1 MMFDL
6 SRHWYRNDF
15 VAFSMWP
22 LSWLYCGLARW
33 RRRRL
38 ERLGILLSRNLPVI
52 VVGNITVGGTG
63 KTPMVIWL
71 ARQLVEAGY
80 KPGIISR
87 GYKGERREGPMKVT
101 TDSNVHQVGDE
112 AVLLARQTT
121 LPVYVDADRVAA
133 ANRLLANHDIDVLIS
148 DDGLQHYRLPRDMEI
163 AMIDGERRFGNGL
176 CLPAGPLREK
186 PTRLE
191 EVDLRITTG
200 PAAHETEISM
210 TLRPGRLV
218 NLRSPGRTKALDV
231 FCGQRVHAVAGI
243 GNPERFFA
251 GLEAAGLEIERH
263 PFPDHHR
270 FQAEDLHFPDRNP
283 VIMTEKDAV
292 KCGVFA
298 EPEFWFLP
306 IQAELPATV
315 GRQILQRLKELRN
328 GQ

>member
-1 MMFDL
+1 MFDL
-6 SRHWYRNDF
+6 TRHWYRNDF
-15 VAFSMWP
+15 VAFTMWP

-38 ERLGILLSRNLPVI
+38 QRLGILLSRHVPVI

-71 ARQLVEAGY
+71 ARLLVEAGY
-80 KPGIISR
+80 RPGIISR
-87 GYKGERREGPMKVT
+87 GYKGEGRDGPMKVT
-101 TDSNVHQVGDE
+101 TDSDVHQVGDE
-112 AVLLARQTT
+112 AVLLARQTSV
-121 LPVYVDADRVAA
+121 PVYVDSDRVAA
-133 ANRLLANHDIDVLIS
+133 ANRLLADYDVNVLIA

-186 PTRLE
+186 PARLE
-191 EVDLRITTG
+191 EVDLRIVTG
-200 PAAHETEISM
+200 PTADESEISM

-231 FCGQRVHAVAGI
+231 FRGRRVHAVAGI

-251 GLEAAGLEIERH
+251 ELEAAGLEVERH

-270 FQAEDLHFPDRNP
+270 FRAEDLHFPDQNP

-298 EPEFWFLP
+298 EPTLWFLP
-306 IQAELPATV
+306 IQAELPAKV
-315 GRQILQRLKELRN
+315 GDQILQRLKEIRN